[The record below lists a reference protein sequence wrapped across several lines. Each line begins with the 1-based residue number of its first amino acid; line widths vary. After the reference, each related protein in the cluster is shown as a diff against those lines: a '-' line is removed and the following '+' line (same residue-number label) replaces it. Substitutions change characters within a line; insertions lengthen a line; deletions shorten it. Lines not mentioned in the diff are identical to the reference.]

1 MTYRPVVYFTLF
13 LSAAL
18 AASPLASQSPPSDA
32 TQGAPT
38 IKIDTRVVLVDVVV
52 TDDQGNT
59 VAGLSKKDFQLTDE
73 GASQLISAFEEHK
86 GAQPVQIK
94 LPPMPADVFTNFPTA
109 TSGDS
114 VNIVLLDLLNTQP
127 SDQAFARAQV
137 SKYLTTI
144 PPGTRLA
151 VFTLGTSLHM
161 VRGFT
166 TDFSGLSAALE
177 DKNLG
182 VKTQVSSLLPT
193 ASGQEAENVVA
204 RQMRRSN
211 AAPMAIGAVEEFQ
224 AYESGHRSM
233 SRAEL
238 TLQAIQQLAGY
249 LSGIPARKNLI
260 WFSGHF
266 PVSLLP
272 DSKVRA
278 PRHQEN
284 IRRTSDMLTAA
295 QVAIYPV
302 SALGLLGDPTFDVS
316 NIAGTRADL
325 ENMSTSNQ
333 ILMEELAKDTGGHA
347 YYNTNG
353 LEDAVKD
360 AVSKGS
366 HYYTLAYSPAIG
378 KFDGKYRRIRVS
390 LARAKYHLAY
400 RSGYYADKPRPE
412 VSYADQEED
421 PLMPLVGLGMPN
433 FNQILYKVR
442 VSAKSPQPSPKAP
455 RAGSNTD
462 LKPPFIRYEAEFAV
476 SLPDIALTAESNG
489 TRRGQIEVMLIA
501 FDQEGKILNILK
513 RRNKLMMDTKT
524 YAATKSVGLQ
534 IREEIDVPPGEV
546 YIRAGIFDLTS
557 GNCGTVGIPLGNVAS
572 SQAAATK

>member
-1 MTYRPVVYFTLF
+1 MKNQSVASFILCVG
-13 LSAAL
+13 AAL
-18 AASPLASQSPPSDA
+18 AASPLASQS
-32 TQGAPT
+32 APADKPKVAPA
-38 IKIDTRVVLVDVVV
+38 IKIETRVVLVDVVV
-52 TDDQGNT
+52 TDDQGDT
-59 VAGLSKKDFQLTDE
+59 VAGLTKNDFQLTDE
-73 GASQLISAFEEHK
+73 GAPQLISAFEEHK
-86 GAQPVQIK
+86 GVQPVQIK
-94 LPPMPADVFTNFPTA
+94 LPPMPPNVFTNFPTA
-109 TSGDS
+109 SSGDS

-127 SDQAFARAQV
+127 GDQAFARAQI

-166 TDFSGLSAALE
+166 TDFSGLSAALD
-177 DKNLG
+177 DKKLG
-182 VKTQVSSLLPT
+182 VQTKVSPLLPT
-193 ASGQEAENVVA
+193 ASGQEAENLVG

-224 AYESGHRSM
+224 AYESGHRSI

-284 IRRTSDMLTAA
+284 IQRTSDMLTAA

-302 SALGLLGDPTFDVS
+302 SPLGLLGDPTFDVS

-353 LEDAVKD
+353 LEAAIKD

-378 KFDGKYRRIRVS
+378 KFDGTYRRIRVS
-390 LARAKYHLAY
+390 LARGKYHLAY
-400 RSGYYADKPRPE
+400 RNGYYADKPRPE

-421 PLMPLVGLGMPN
+421 PLMPLVGLGMPD
-433 FNQILYKVR
+433 FNKILYKVR
-442 VSAKSPQPSPKAP
+442 VSPKTPQPSPKAL

-462 LKPPFIRYEAEFAV
+462 LKPPFTRYEVEFAV
-476 SLPDIALTAESNG
+476 SLPDITMTTEPNG

-501 FDQEGKILNILK
+501 FDQDGKILNILK
-513 RRNKLMMDTKT
+513 RRNKLTMDYKT

-546 YIRAGIFDLTS
+546 YMRAGIFDLNS
-557 GNCGTVGIPLGNVAS
+557 GNCGTVGIPLGTVAT
-572 SQAAATK
+572 SQAAAKK